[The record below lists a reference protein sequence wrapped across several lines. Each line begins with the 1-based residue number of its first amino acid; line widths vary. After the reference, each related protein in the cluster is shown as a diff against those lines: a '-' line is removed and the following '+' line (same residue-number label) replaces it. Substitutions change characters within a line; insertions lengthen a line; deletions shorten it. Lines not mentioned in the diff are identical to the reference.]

1 MFMIA
6 AQCLLS
12 AKVQPNSS
20 ILEKSIRSVLIQ
32 FMSTQQSLSAL
43 KIFLIYLRLGCLS
56 FGGPVAHLG
65 YFKQEFVS
73 CRKWLTEPHFA
84 ELLALCQFVPG
95 PSSSQ
100 LGFAIA
106 WQRGGLRGACAA
118 WLGFSLPSALIMVAC
133 AYGLAVSGDATVPL
147 IHGLLIAAIAVVAKA
162 VLDLGKKLCP
172 DWPRIAI
179 AVGGAALALS
189 IPGAWI
195 QIGVILLGVAIGN
208 ALFRNSSQ
216 DKPELHGAQ
225 QLVSK
230 RTMYIALTSFCGLLA
245 ASVLLSPDASSAI
258 YAMTYRAGAMVFG
271 GGHVVLPLLHD
282 SVVPSGLVSE
292 SNFLAGYSAAQAL
305 PGPLFTLSAFLG
317 TASEATSPHWIGG
330 AIALI
335 AIFLPG
341 MLLLIGLLPLW
352 NNFRNKV
359 WAQAGLIGANAAV
372 VGLLL
377 AALINPVWAHGV
389 HRWTDVVLALGA
401 FIALSRFKVAAWLVV
416 LSCAACGYL
425 IP

>member
-1 MFMIA
+1 MP
-6 AQCLLS
+6 QPLS
-12 AKVQPNSS
+12 P
-20 ILEKSIRSVLIQ
+20 
-32 FMSTQQSLSAL
+32 L

-56 FGGPVAHLG
+56 FGGPVAHFG
-65 YFKQEFVS
+65 YYKEEFVS
-73 CRKWLTEPHFA
+73 RRKWLTEAHYA

-106 WQRGGLRGACAA
+106 WQRGGLTGACAA
-118 WLGFSLPSALIMVAC
+118 WIGFSLPSALIMIAC
-133 AYGLAVSGDATVPL
+133 AYGLTAIGDGASPF
-147 IHGLLIAAIAVVAKA
+147 IHGLLIAAVAVVAKA

-179 AVGGAALALS
+179 AVGCAALVMSATGAL
-189 IPGAWI
+189 I

-208 ALFRNSSQ
+208 ALFRKSIE
-216 DKPELHGAQ
+216 DKPQLHGAQ

-230 RTMYIALTSFCGLLA
+230 RIMCIALTSFG
-245 ASVLLSPDASSAI
+245 VLLTCSLLISPDASAAI
-258 YAMTYRAGAMVFG
+258 YGMNYRAGAMVFG

-305 PGPLFTLSAFLG
+305 PGPLFTVSAFLG
-317 TASEATSPHWIGG
+317 TASQATSPQWIGG
-330 AIALI
+330 ISALV

-341 MLLLIGLLPLW
+341 MLLLVGLLPLW
-352 NNFRNKV
+352 NTFRNKV

-377 AALINPVWAHGV
+377 AAWINPVWAHGV
-389 HRWTDVVLALGA
+389 QRWPDAVLAVAA
-401 FIALSRFKVAAWLVV
+401 FVALDRFKIAAWLVV
-416 LSCAACGYL
+416 FSCGACGYL
-425 IP
+425 LQ

>member
-1 MFMIA
+1 MPSPQA
-6 AQCLLS
+6 LS
-12 AKVQPNSS
+12 P
-20 ILEKSIRSVLIQ
+20 
-32 FMSTQQSLSAL
+32 F

-56 FGGPVAHLG
+56 FGGPVAHFG
-65 YFKQEFVS
+65 YYKEEFVNR
-73 CRKWLTEPHFA
+73 RKWLTEAHYA

-106 WQRGGLRGACAA
+106 WQRGGLIGACAA
-118 WLGFSLPSALIMVAC
+118 WLGFSLPSALIMIAF
-133 AYGLAVSGDATVPL
+133 AYGLTAIGDGAAPF
-147 IHGLLIAAIAVVAKA
+147 IHGLLIAAVAVVAKA
-162 VLDLGKKLCP
+162 VFDLGKKLCP
-172 DWPRIAI
+172 DLPRVLI
-179 AVGGAALALS
+179 AVGCAALVLCISGAL
-189 IPGAWI
+189 I
-195 QIGVILLGVAIGN
+195 QMGTILLGVAIGN
-208 ALFRNSSQ
+208 ALFRKSTQ
-216 DKPELHGAQ
+216 DKPELHGSE

-230 RTMYIALTSFCGLLA
+230 RTMLIALSSFA
-245 ASVLLSPDASSAI
+245 VLLIGSLLMASDSPGAI
-258 YAMTYRAGAMVFG
+258 YGMNYRAGAMVFG

-317 TASEATSPHWIGG
+317 TASQSTSPQWIGG
-330 AIALI
+330 IIALV

-352 NNFRNKV
+352 NTFRNKV

-377 AALINPVWAHGV
+377 AALINPVWAHGIQ
-389 HRWTDVVLALGA
+389 RWPDAVLAAGA
-401 FIALSRFKVAAWLVV
+401 FVALSRFKVPAWLVV
-416 LSCAACGYL
+416 FICGACGFL
-425 IP
+425 IQ